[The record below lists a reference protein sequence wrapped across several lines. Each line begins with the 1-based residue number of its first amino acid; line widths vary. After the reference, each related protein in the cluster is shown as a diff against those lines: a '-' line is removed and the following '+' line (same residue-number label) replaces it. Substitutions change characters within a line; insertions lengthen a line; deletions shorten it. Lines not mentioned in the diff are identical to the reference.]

1 VGARVPVLLVPGLWM
16 PAASLWVLGARLARE
31 GFAPRGF
38 GYRWIGRDA
47 TDNAA
52 RLAHRVRA
60 LADARGCVHL
70 VGHSTGAILLLR
82 ALADHPAL
90 VGQVGRVVMLGPPY
104 VDCQAA
110 RTLQGWPGGRLL
122 LGRTLGQWLAEPRPV
137 PDPGV
142 ALAVIAGTRSLGLGA
157 WVARLPPPS
166 DGVVRLEETQV
177 PGTSAR
183 LELPMG
189 HSTLLLSARVAAAAA
204 QFLRCGRFPGAPASE
219 AGCDRAPADRGSGAR
234 R

>member
-1 VGARVPVLLVPGLWM
+1 VTARVPVVLVPGLWM
-16 PAASLWVLGARLARE
+16 PAASLWVLGARLACE

-90 VGQVGRVVMLGPPY
+90 VRQIGRVVLLGPPY
-104 VDCQAA
+104 ADCQAA
-110 RTLQGWPGGRLL
+110 RTLQGWPGGRWL

-137 PDPGV
+137 PDPGLS
-142 ALAVIAGTRSLGLGA
+142 LAVIAGTRSLGLGA
-157 WVARLPPPS
+157 WVARLSVPS
-166 DGVVRLEETQV
+166 DGVVQLEETRV
-177 PGTSAR
+177 PGASAR

-189 HSTLLLSARVAAAAA
+189 HSTLLLSAQVAAAVARFLKCGRFPDAAAAA
-204 QFLRCGRFPGAPASE
+204 AERA
-219 AGCDRAPADRGSGAR
+219 AGCHRPDAR